1 MKKFLTIFSMFL
13 ATILPV
19 SAEQVLPDAIFKNT
33 ITISAP
39 KTGELGKNYYF
50 CKNGNK
56 CSTEQVVREYY
67 NNNGYNVMRA
77 EYLFW
82 KGMFVL
88 TFFTAPFFFG
98 LFFINLITDISLS
111 VNFSVT
117 FSVTLWVTELL

>member
-1 MKKFLTIFSMFL
+1 MFLT
-13 ATILPV
+13 TTLPV
-19 SAEQVLPDAIFKNT
+19 NAEQCLPNTIVKNT

-67 NNNGYNVMRA
+67 NNNDYNVMRA
-77 EYLFW
+77 EYSFW

-88 TFFTAPFFFG
+88 TFLDELYPQTLQSDND
-98 LFFINLITDISLS
+98 LFDMELKN
-111 VNFSVT
+111 VE
-117 FSVTLWVTELL
+117 TEILHKKLKQIQTIIRI

>member
-1 MKKFLTIFSMFL
+1 MKNFLTIFSIFL
-13 ATILPV
+13 TTILPV
-19 SAEQVLPDAIFKNT
+19 SAEQYLPNVIVKNT

-67 NNNGYNVMRA
+67 SGNGYKVMRA
-77 EYLFW
+77 EYSFW

-88 TFFTAPFFFG
+88 TF
-98 LFFINLITDISLS
+98 LD
-111 VNFSVT
+111 
-117 FSVTLWVTELL
+117 E